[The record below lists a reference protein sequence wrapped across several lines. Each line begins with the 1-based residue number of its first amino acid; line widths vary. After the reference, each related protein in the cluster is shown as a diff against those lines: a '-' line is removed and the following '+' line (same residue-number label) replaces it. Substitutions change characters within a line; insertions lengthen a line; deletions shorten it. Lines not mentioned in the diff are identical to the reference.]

1 MTAHQTSPK
10 SGRVAPGLPAASQA
24 PRILNNWAHQSG
36 HLHALQLL
44 DTVLTFRE
52 RGEASGHRAVQA
64 DRAVLEGFL
73 STLRPAFEVALPM
86 LSLAER
92 AALLDTVVQEL
103 LAKSAS
109 LMQYR
114 PVAKGA
120 R

>member
-10 SGRVAPGLPAASQA
+10 SGRIAPGLPAE
-24 PRILNNWAHQSG
+24 RVLHDWAHQSG

-52 RGEASGHRAVQA
+52 RGEASGHRSAQA
-64 DRAVLEGFL
+64 DRAAVLEGFL
-73 STLRPAFEVALPM
+73 STLRPALDAALPM
-86 LSLAER
+86 LSQTER
-92 AALLDTVVQEL
+92 AALADTLMQSL
-103 LAKSAS
+103 LQQANG

-114 PVAKGA
+114 PVAKRA